1 MKGDTLVSG
10 KSDVSEPEKLG
21 SPSPNDLESPT
32 DIAGVIG
39 KHERLKTEAVPGKR
53 GRGRPKGS
61 GAGAVGGSGGGD
73 IPADLFTADTI
84 RPFTELPFA
93 FGNVWF
99 KTRQF
104 TLDPIESDTL
114 ARQGALVANLYSP
127 GWNPKA
133 VALIAFS
140 LGFATIA
147 AKKFMAYAGERSE
160 ALKIKGEGK

>member
-1 MKGDTLVSG
+1 MAFGA
-10 KSDVSEPEKLG
+10 SDVPTTEKLG
-21 SPSPNDLESPT
+21 DADAPDLENPT
-32 DIAGVIG
+32 DLPGIVK
-39 KHERLKTEAVPGKR
+39 KHERLKSDAVAGKR

-61 GAGAVGGSGGGD
+61 TTAKSVGPVGD
-73 IPADLFTADTI
+73 EIPTDLFSADSV

-93 FGNVWF
+93 FGNIWF

-114 ARQGALVANLYSP
+114 ARQGAMVANLYAP

-160 ALKIKGEGK
+160 ANKIKGESK